1 MNKQLKSVLKKIAP
15 SAVEDAKDTTMKA
28 FSIEDAD
35 SKISKNPDQ
44 DTVKMTAINDRREV
58 INSLDSYLKSHSIN
72 ALFKAFYPSQKDQL
86 DIMQNILSFSHK
98 KHLSLDECFFT
109 FLYTQILEDRK
120 VAQPLLDKFVSEVVL
135 KEVNMATSRIY
146 MFEKDGGQ
154 YMFQHFNLSEE
165 DYKAIISDDNIML
178 HILDAVASSELQGEL
193 VRYAELNRKDVNFQ
207 EDFLSGK
214 YFQQVAELVAEL
226 DYSADG

>member
-1 MNKQLKSVLKKIAP
+1 MNKNLESVLKRIAP
-15 SAVEDAKDTTMKA
+15 SAVEKPKDTTMKIY
-28 FSIEDAD
+28 SIEDAD
-35 SKISKNPDQ
+35 SKISKHPAD
-44 DTVKMTAINDRREV
+44 DTARMEVINSRREV
-58 INSLDSYLKSHSIN
+58 INNLDEYLKSHSIKT
-72 ALFKAFYPSQKDQL
+72 LFKAFYPAQKDQIH
-86 DIMQNILSFSHK
+86 IMENMLAFSHK
-98 KHLSLDECFFT
+98 KHVSLDECFFT

-146 MFEKDGGQ
+146 MFDKDGGH
-154 YMFQHFNLSEE
+154 YVFQHFNLSKE
-165 DYKAIISDDNIML
+165 DYSAIINDDKIML
-178 HILDAVASSELQGEL
+178 HILDAVASSDLQGEL

-226 DYSADG
+226 DYTAAG